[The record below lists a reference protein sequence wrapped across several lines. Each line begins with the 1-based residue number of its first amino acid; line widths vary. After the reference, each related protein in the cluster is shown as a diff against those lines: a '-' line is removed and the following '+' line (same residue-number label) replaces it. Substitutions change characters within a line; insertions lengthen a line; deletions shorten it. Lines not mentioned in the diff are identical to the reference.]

1 MLLLPLH
8 YPVYLIIPGRTINTY
23 SFLSCPDIPVSVK
36 NPSFLVIGKS
46 PSQELPVY
54 GGFVAAGTGS
64 VKTGIQ
70 ITGYRPLFGTV
81 FRFLSCIGVNWKNQ
95 PKSYP

>member
-36 NPSFLVIGKS
+36 NPSFLVIGRS
-46 PSQELPVY
+46 PLQKFPVY
-54 GGFVAAGTGS
+54 GGFTAAVTGS
-64 VKTGIQ
+64 MKIGIQ
-70 ITGYRPLFGTV
+70 ITGYRPLFQTV
-81 FRFLSCIGVNWKNQ
+81 FTFLSYIGVKRKNQ